1 MTDNVGTRVLR
12 LFRTRL
18 RNHREVSSETVEV
31 LCDGSADSD
40 FGDDD
45 EVLQAIVNG
54 GRDDG

>member
-1 MTDNVGTRVLR
+1 MSDDVGTRVLR

-18 RNHREVSSETVEV
+18 RNHPEVSNETVET
-31 LCDGSADSD
+31 LCDDDADGD

-45 EVLQAIVNG
+45 EVLQAIVNA